1 MTDAQPSSVAYFC
14 MEIALR
20 SDIPSYSGGLGVLA
34 GDVLRAA
41 ADAGLPMIGVTLLY
55 RRGHFRQELDADGRQ
70 TEEPAPWEPEAVL
83 EELPA
88 RVSVQVEG
96 RTVTARAWRYG
107 VAGASGH
114 VVPVYLL
121 DTGLEENSPE
131 DRALTDSLYGGD
143 ERYRLSQE
151 TVLGL
156 GGVALIRALGH
167 SGITT
172 FHMNEGHS
180 ALLTLALIEEGHPNG
195 DEVWTASEGD
205 IERVRAACVF
215 TTHTPVPAGH
225 DRFAADLV
233 THVLG
238 ERRARLALTLA
249 GEAGM
254 LNMTDL
260 ALHLSR
266 YTNAVSLRHEEVTR
280 GMFPHFPIASV
291 TNGVHAATW
300 VSDPLAELFDSHL
313 PGWRLYNRRL
323 LAAEDLPRALIRN
336 AHHAA
341 KAELLAEVQ
350 ARTSVE
356 LNPEALTVGFAR
368 RATGYKRADLLF
380 SDIERLRAIA
390 RNIGPLQV
398 LYAGKAHPRDY
409 EGKAIISR
417 VFAAART
424 LGDDVRVVYLEDY
437 GMDLAKRLCAG
448 VDLWLNTPIRPR
460 EASGTS
466 GMKAALN
473 GVPSLSILD
482 GWWVEGH
489 TEGVTGWAIGGA
501 EEGDPAADA
510 RSLYDKLEHTIAPM
524 FFREPDY
531 YAAVMRSAIARNGSY
546 FTGERMVAEYARQ
559 AYGLPL

>member
-1 MTDAQPSSVAYFC
+1 MTDAQPATVAYFC

-20 SDIPSYSGGLGVLA
+20 SDIPTYSGGLGVLA

-83 EELPA
+83 EELPG
-88 RVSVQVEG
+88 RVTVQVEG
-96 RTVTARAWRYG
+96 RTVTARAWRYSIT
-107 VAGASGH
+107 GASGH
-114 VVPVYLL
+114 IVPVYLL
-121 DTGLEENSPE
+121 DTGVTENSPE
-131 DRALTDSLYGGD
+131 DRPLTDSLYGGD

-151 TVLGL
+151 AVLGL
-156 GGVALIRALGH
+156 GGVALMRTLGH
-167 SGITT
+167 TEITT

-180 ALLTLALIEEGHPNG
+180 ALLTLALIEEGHPDG
-195 DEVWTASEGD
+195 AEVWAASEGD
-205 IERVRAACVF
+205 IERVRAVCVF

-238 ERRARLALTLA
+238 ERRARMALTLA
-249 GEAGM
+249 GDNGM

-280 GMFPHFPIASV
+280 QMFPHFPIASV

-300 VSDPLAELFDSHL
+300 VSDPMAELFDDHL

-341 KAELLAEVQ
+341 KAELLAEVRER
-350 ARTSVE
+350 ASVT
-356 LNPEALTVGFAR
+356 LNPEALTIGFAR

-390 RNIGPLQV
+390 RNVGPLQV

-409 EGKAIISR
+409 EGKAIISSI
-417 VFAAART
+417 FAAARA

-489 TEGVTGWAIGGA
+489 AEGVTGWAIGGP

-510 RSLYDKLEHTIAPM
+510 RSLYDKLEHVIAPT
-524 FFREPDY
+524 FFKQPDY

-546 FTGERMVAEYARQ
+546 FTGERMVTEYARE
-559 AYGLPL
+559 AYELPL